1 MKSDVNEMKC
11 DLKEYASIYARNTI
25 NVIGNGEELQSI
37 SKKNGFIVVITPF
50 NDKNVQEEKKLF
62 WRLEEASPRGM
73 HTSVYVLLHVYTP

>member
-37 SKKNGFIVVITPF
+37 SKKNGFIVVIT
-50 NDKNVQEEKKLF
+50 NNTIQRQKRSRRKEGSKID
-62 WRLEEASPRGM
+62 
-73 HTSVYVLLHVYTP
+73 TLLWIDTCRCLAVN

>member
-50 NDKNVQEEKKLF
+50 NDKNVQEEKKGAKSTRYF
-62 WRLEEASPRGM
+62 G
-73 HTSVYVLLHVYTP
+73 